1 MKLVYPVIFTE
12 DPAGGYMAYVPD
24 LEINTQGE
32 DLAEAIAMARDAM
45 GLVGIDM
52 EDDGKPFPAPSQHV
66 DCPTGGIVSLVDA
79 DLVAYRSSLMSEHSK
94 RERRPPGLRS
104 LACHPLNMQLRFQCI
119 LQDHGKIDPLSFRHS
134 VQPRR
139 NGQSLFHRP
148 VVKKLPIFDGVAAD

>member
-66 DCPTGGIVSLVDA
+66 DCPVGGIVSLVDV
-79 DLVAYRSSLMSEHSK
+79 DLVAYRRPMKSAPCGGMSPC
-94 RERRPPGLRS
+94 RLG
-104 LACHPLNMQLRFQCI
+104 
-119 LQDHGKIDPLSFRHS
+119 
-134 VQPRR
+134 
-139 NGQSLFHRP
+139 
-148 VVKKLPIFDGVAAD
+148 

>member
-52 EDDGKPFPAPSQHV
+52 APSQHV
-66 DCPTGGIVSLVDA
+66 DCPTGGIVSLVDV
-79 DLVAYRSSLMSEHSK
+79 DLVAYRS
-94 RERRPPGLRS
+94 
-104 LACHPLNMQLRFQCI
+104 N
-119 LQDHGKIDPLSFRHS
+119 
-134 VQPRR
+134 
-139 NGQSLFHRP
+139 
-148 VVKKLPIFDGVAAD
+148 

>member
-79 DLVAYRSSLMSEHSK
+79 DLVAYR
-94 RERRPPGLRS
+94 RS
-104 LACHPLNMQLRFQCI
+104 
-119 LQDHGKIDPLSFRHS
+119 
-134 VQPRR
+134 
-139 NGQSLFHRP
+139 
-148 VVKKLPIFDGVAAD
+148 